1 MSLTH
6 LTDFPDKLSPMLVK
20 ELRQGMRA
28 RSFTMMFLT
37 FQAMLA
43 VILLS
48 ANVFSATDSAGSFA
62 SGVIFTV
69 FTLTALIIQPMRGA
83 NALSVE
89 ITGNTIE
96 MMVLTRLSAWRI
108 VFGKWIAIV
117 SQTALIVITIIPYLI
132 LRYFFGGMIL
142 LGEMVF
148 LTLIFLTSMA
158 LTAVMVGLSGN
169 TTKIFR
175 VLPIIGIFSLMQA
188 GPLFLF
194 RGGFSNFM
202 DYCTLS
208 NWDSRF
214 AVLSYICF
222 IGYLGW
228 CALSFGTSVIAPVA
242 ENHSTIRRLIALG
255 LTCIVAVLGAFDWVD
270 YRILPLIF
278 GIILAP
284 AVITALTEPSI
295 MLPPIYKPFLKRGL
309 PGKVASVVLLP
320 GWPSGVFYSSLLL
333 AISLGGMGLA
343 AALKSYPTFDEEPL
357 IICLAVIGAVLLP
370 ALLAANFSKFENKRF
385 TNFIVFLL
393 LLVLFSVVPAI
404 FTNINNHEKY
414 LWLFVWNPLVF
425 IPMMQH
431 SAFMKDQLLT
441 AILIVDFIILILL
454 WLTAFIAFRGYREV
468 FEEAEKGLAEGNT
481 PAPEP

>member
-1 MSLTH
+1 MSLAH

-28 RSFTMMFLT
+28 RGFTILFLS

-48 ANVFSATDSAGSFA
+48 ASAFSGTDSAGSFA

-69 FTLTALIIQPMRGA
+69 FIITALIIQPMRGV
-83 NALSVE
+83 NALSAE

-158 LTAVMVGLSGN
+158 LTAVLVGLSGT

-175 VLPIIGIFSLMQA
+175 VLPILAIVFFMNVV
-188 GPLFLF
+188 PRFLF
-194 RGGFSNFM
+194 TGGFSNFM

-208 NWDSRF
+208 NWDSRIAIF
-214 AVLSYICF
+214 SYVCF
-222 IGYLGW
+222 ISYLGW

-255 LTCIVAVLGAFDWVD
+255 LTCIVAVLGALDWVD
-270 YRILPLIF
+270 HRVLPLIF

-309 PGKVASVVLLP
+309 PGKIASVVLLP
-320 GWPSGVFYSSLLL
+320 GWPSGVFYGSLLL
-333 AISLGGMGLA
+333 AISLGAMALTT
-343 AALKSYPTFDEEPL
+343 ALKPYTTYDNEAL
-357 IICLAVIGAVLLP
+357 IMCLAVIGAVLLP
-370 ALLAANFSKFENKRF
+370 ALLAANFSKSEDTRM

-393 LLVLFSVVPAI
+393 LLVLFSVVPAN
-404 FTNINNHEKY
+404 FTNINDHEKY
-414 LWLFVWNPLVF
+414 LWLFIWNPLIF
-425 IPMMQH
+425 IPMMKE
-431 SAFMKDQLLT
+431 SGFMKDQLLT
-441 AILIVDFIILILL
+441 AIIIVDFIILILL
-454 WLTAFIAFRGYREV
+454 WITAAIAFRGYREV
-468 FEEAEKGLAEGNT
+468 FAETEKGLAEET
-481 PAPEP
+481 ATAPET

>member
-1 MSLTH
+1 
-6 LTDFPDKLSPMLVK
+6 
-20 ELRQGMRA
+20 
-28 RSFTMMFLT
+28 
-37 FQAMLA
+37 
-43 VILLS
+43 
-48 ANVFSATDSAGSFA
+48 
-62 SGVIFTV
+62 
-69 FTLTALIIQPMRGA
+69 
-83 NALSVE
+83 
-89 ITGNTIE
+89 
-96 MMVLTRLSAWRI
+96 
-108 VFGKWIAIV
+108 
-117 SQTALIVITIIPYLI
+117 
-132 LRYFFGGMIL
+132 
-142 LGEMVF
+142 
-148 LTLIFLTSMA
+148 MA

-175 VLPIIGIFSLMQA
+175 VLPVIGIFSLMQA

-202 DYCTLS
+202 DFCTLS
-208 NWDSRF
+208 NWESRI
-214 AVLSYICF
+214 AVFTYISFISYF
-222 IGYLGW
+222 GW

-320 GWPSGVFYSSLLL
+320 GWPSGVFYSSLLII
-333 AISLGGMGLA
+333 ISLGAMALA
-343 AALKSYPTFDEEPL
+343 AALKSYPTYDEETL
-357 IICLAVIGAVLLP
+357 ILCLTVVGAVLLP
-370 ALLAANFSKFENKRF
+370 ALLAANFSKFENKRL

-404 FTNINNHEKY
+404 FTDINNQEKF
-414 LWLFVWNPLVF
+414 LWLFIWNPLVF

-441 AILIVDFIILILL
+441 AIIIVDFIILVLL
-454 WLTAFIAFRGYREV
+454 WITAFIAFRGYREV
-468 FEEAEKGLAEGNT
+468 FAEAKTGLAEET
-481 PAPEP
+481 APAPEA